1 MIMNRTE
8 ELRLINVS
16 PELID
21 MITTIP
27 SSAENADPRPP
38 NSEVPPITAA
48 AIAFRLVSP
57 PPED

>member
-1 MIMNRTE
+1 MNRTD

-21 MITTIP
+21 MITTMP
-27 SSAENADPRPP
+27 SSALNADPRPP
-38 NSEVPPITAA
+38 KSDVPPITAA
-48 AIAFRLVSP
+48 AIAFKLVSP